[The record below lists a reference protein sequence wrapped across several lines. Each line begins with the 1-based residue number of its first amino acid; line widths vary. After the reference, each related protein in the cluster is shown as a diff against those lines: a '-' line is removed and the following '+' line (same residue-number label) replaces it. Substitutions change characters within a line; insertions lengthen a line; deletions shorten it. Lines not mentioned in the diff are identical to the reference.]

1 MNNSMSQNM
10 INRISNLKFQLII
23 NKNLYL
29 DEVISKEDYELVENS
44 LLEKINV
51 LSCDLEMNI

>member
-1 MNNSMSQNM
+1 MSQNI

-51 LSCDLEMNI
+51 LSNDLEMNI

>member
-1 MNNSMSQNM
+1 MNNSMSQNI

-51 LSCDLEMNI
+51 LSNDLEMNI

>member
-51 LSCDLEMNI
+51 LSNDLEMNI